1 MKITFDSNIWRKVAS
16 PDKFPKEPSIRD
28 FRLIKEAIGQEKI
41 TPFLCETIFTLEA
54 IQRKD
59 RKDFFSD
66 YSPKFNTKVQ
76 ESENGM
82 IELSFSMEPDPSA
95 HPGNNPYLE
104 SYLKDSSEIGF
115 KIIELPRISGVT
127 NPDIDKYF
135 YKHNDLAAY
144 HDKVIVVGRKTEERQ
159 AGIFHIKEIGLKY
172 PCQWTKGI
180 EVAPDHEEGN
190 IAKAIAEWADG
201 DSVVCHI
208 AVGGKYFCTR
218 DNAQTAGDKS
228 VLSQDN
234 IEWLKKEYDFEIIS
248 PEDLSI
254 KIK

>member
-16 PDKFPKEPSIRD
+16 PDKFPKEPSISD
-28 FRLIKEAIGQEKI
+28 FRVINEAIGQKKI
-41 TPFLCETIFTLEA
+41 IPFLCETIFTLEA

-59 RKDFFSD
+59 RKNFFSD
-66 YSPKFNTKVQ
+66 YRPKFNTNVQ

-82 IELSFSMEPDPSA
+82 IELLFSMGPDPSA

-104 SYLKDSSEIGF
+104 SHLKDASEIGF
-115 KIIELPRISGVT
+115 KIIKFPRISGVI

-135 YKHNDLAAY
+135 YKHNDFATY
-144 HDKVIVVGRKTEERQ
+144 HEKVCEVGRIIEKRQ

-172 PCQWTKGI
+172 NRLWTKGI
-180 EVAPDHEEGN
+180 EVAPVHEEGN

-201 DSVVCHI
+201 DSVACHI

-218 DNAQTAGDKS
+218 DIARKAGEKS
-228 VLSQDN
+228 VLSQEN
-234 IEWLKKEYDFEIIS
+234 IEWLKSEYNFEIIS
-248 PEDLSI
+248 PEDLAI